1 MNSLNSPT
9 TSKLHPTDLLDHLLH
24 QDDSDSLKPHIASS
38 CVSVLSDSSQQND
51 LTRKEGITSFHSSK
65 TSSRISTDDLN
76 NPSKVSI
83 FSNCTVSTIP
93 QNTPNSF
100 FTSLSENPFMSYPI
114 LMSRNKLSK
123 ENVALNNAFIMSSQ
137 SESVSMGRFNGNL
150 YNENLSQLSCPNR
163 SVRKFDFYELKTY
176 GSIFEWKAKYIKNG
190 QTEVIVGL
198 SDGKEML
205 YGIDSK
211 GICLNCNNE
220 KENGTKCLE
229 EMDSLDEVNI
239 WFRYD
244 PLKGE
249 LEYRTINQ
257 NGKMTNVYSMNG
269 KGMEVA
275 TYSRGIMI
283 EIN

>member
-1 MNSLNSPT
+1 
-9 TSKLHPTDLLDHLLH
+9 
-24 QDDSDSLKPHIASS
+24 
-38 CVSVLSDSSQQND
+38 
-51 LTRKEGITSFHSSK
+51 
-65 TSSRISTDDLN
+65 
-76 NPSKVSI
+76 
-83 FSNCTVSTIP
+83 
-93 QNTPNSF
+93 
-100 FTSLSENPFMSYPI
+100 MSYPI

-176 GSIFEWKAKYIKNG
+176 GSRFEWKAKYIKNG

-229 EMDSLDEVNI
+229 EIDSLDEVNI

-269 KGMEVA
+269 KEMEVA

>member
-65 TSSRISTDDLN
+65 TSSRISTDNLN
-76 NPSKVSI
+76 NPRKVSI

-176 GSIFEWKAKYIKNG
+176 GSRFEWKAKYIKNG

-229 EMDSLDEVNI
+229 EIDSLDEVNI

-269 KGMEVA
+269 KEMEVA

>member
-137 SESVSMGRFNGNL
+137 SESVSMWRFNGNL
-150 YNENLSQLSCPNR
+150 YN
-163 SVRKFDFYELKTY
+163 
-176 GSIFEWKAKYIKNG
+176 G
-190 QTEVIVGL
+190 
-198 SDGKEML
+198 
-205 YGIDSK
+205 
-211 GICLNCNNE
+211 
-220 KENGTKCLE
+220 
-229 EMDSLDEVNI
+229 
-239 WFRYD
+239 
-244 PLKGE
+244 
-249 LEYRTINQ
+249 
-257 NGKMTNVYSMNG
+257 
-269 KGMEVA
+269 
-275 TYSRGIMI
+275 
-283 EIN
+283 